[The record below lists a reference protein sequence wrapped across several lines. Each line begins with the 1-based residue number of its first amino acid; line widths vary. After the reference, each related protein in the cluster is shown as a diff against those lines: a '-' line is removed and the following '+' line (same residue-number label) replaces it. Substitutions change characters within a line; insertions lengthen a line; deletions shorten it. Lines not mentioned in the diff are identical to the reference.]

1 VHGKVTVVRGFLEGV
16 AKVGCRRSLASR
28 ERRLPKML
36 IAQDTLH
43 MLPQIVCHRS
53 SEVGVRSQHRHEM
66 VRMLSGL
73 VYGGQRRV
81 LVCSACLT
89 HVLCHAPAAVVARD
103 LALVGGGVE
112 GGAGSADERRGK

>member
-1 VHGKVTVVRGFLEGV
+1 VHRTVTVVRGFLEDG
-16 AKVGCRRSLASR
+16 AKIGCRRSLASR

-81 LVCSACLT
+81 LV
-89 HVLCHAPAAVVARD
+89 HQRVLCHAPAAVVARD
-103 LALVGGGVE
+103 LALVGGAVE

>member
-36 IAQDTLH
+36 IAEDALH
-43 MLPQIVCHRS
+43 ALAQIVIHHGGELRDL
-53 SEVGVRSQHRHEM
+53 GQQRHEM
-66 VRMLSGL
+66 VPMLSGL
-73 VYGGQRRV
+73 VHGGHGWGLMGQR
-81 LVCSACLT
+81 L
-89 HVLCHAPAAVVARD
+89 LCHAPAAVVARD

-112 GGAGSADERRGK
+112 GGTGSASERWRQ